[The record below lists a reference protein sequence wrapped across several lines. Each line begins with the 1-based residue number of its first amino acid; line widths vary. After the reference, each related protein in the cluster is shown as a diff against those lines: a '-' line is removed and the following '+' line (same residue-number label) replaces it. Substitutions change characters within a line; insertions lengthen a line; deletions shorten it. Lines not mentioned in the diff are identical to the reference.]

1 MTEQQKETAQAVMF
15 NDFRALD
22 EIQNKIISAY
32 EQMSLL
38 RQLKDK
44 SDTMFA
50 EQEALIDLKIG
61 RLTNER
67 KGLESGKDNL
77 QRI

>member
-1 MTEQQKETAQAVMF
+1 MTDQEKNQAQAIMF